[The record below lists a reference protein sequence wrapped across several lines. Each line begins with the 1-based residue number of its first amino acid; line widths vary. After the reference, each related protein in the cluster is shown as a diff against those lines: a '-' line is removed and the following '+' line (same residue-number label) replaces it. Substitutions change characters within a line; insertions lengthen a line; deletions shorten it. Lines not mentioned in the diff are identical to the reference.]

1 MKKIFL
7 FLVILLSLQTVAQVT
22 YYKGEWTKVN
32 SQENFSAL
40 VRLDIKDSVVTGEII
55 WTFVAIDSS
64 DANLVKYY
72 KGQKGKMGIENV
84 KGMYSA
90 TTYDLQFEGISKTD
104 PDLIIGMDKYLLKLS
119 LDKQI
124 IYGRSLAN
132 GENNGLVYFY
142 RANRGISAKEFNRA
156 KTNVLSKLSRLG
168 SNPSQ

>member
-1 MKKIFL
+1 MYCCGI
-7 FLVILLSLQTVAQVT
+7 SAQVS

-40 VRLDIKDSVVTGEII
+40 VRLDVKDSLVTGEII
-55 WTFVAIDSS
+55 WTFIAIDSTNG
-64 DANLVKYY
+64 DLVKYY

-90 TTYDLQFEGISKTD
+90 KTHDIQFEGMSKTD

-119 LDKQI
+119 ADKMV
-124 IYGRSLAN
+124 IYGRTLAD

-142 RANRGISAKEFNRA
+142 KTDSSIASKEFKA
-156 KTNVLSKLSRLG
+156 LKTNIQSKLSRLG
-168 SNPSQ
+168 SNAAR